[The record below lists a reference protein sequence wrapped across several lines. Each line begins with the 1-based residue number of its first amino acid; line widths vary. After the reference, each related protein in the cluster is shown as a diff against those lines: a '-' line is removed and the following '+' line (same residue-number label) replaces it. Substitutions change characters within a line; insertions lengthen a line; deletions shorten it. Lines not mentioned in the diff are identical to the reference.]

1 MAGGL
6 RDRVDF
12 VRVTGL
18 VEVAVWVLLTDLVF
32 SRAGGE
38 GWSSDCSN
46 VNVDVVHVVVDVTA
60 VLMDANRESS
70 KSIVAAI
77 FQINDRRIARER
89 LSDNVELWRLTMF
102 MVHRCSDH
110 EKVDL
115 GQNGRLPG
123 QPASPAVREGAK
135 R

>member
-12 VRVTGL
+12 VRVTDL

-32 SRAGGE
+32 STAGGE
-38 GWSSDCSN
+38 GWSIDCSN

-70 KSIVAAI
+70 NSVVAAI
-77 FQINDRRIARER
+77 FQIKDRRIARER
-89 LSDNVELWRLTMF
+89 LSDNVELWR
-102 MVHRCSDH
+102 
-110 EKVDL
+110 
-115 GQNGRLPG
+115 
-123 QPASPAVREGAK
+123 
-135 R
+135 